1 MPSLRRPAHRAGHAA
16 RLLPAAVIPAAAIVL
31 ALAAGCKPKAS
42 GAQCEQ
48 LLDRYAELVVT
59 ERFADAGATQ
69 IKAEREREKSEAR
82 GDDAFKNCSSEVS
95 RAEFDCA
102 MRAPS
107 ADAVEKCLE

>member
-1 MPSLRRPAHRAGHAA
+1 VPSLNRVAG
-16 RLLPAAVIPAAAIVL
+16 RSCAVAAIAAL
-31 ALAAGCKPKAS
+31 ALASPAGCKPKAS
-42 GAQCEQ
+42 GAQCDQ

-59 ERFADAGATQ
+59 ERFADAGTEQ

-95 RAEFDCA
+95 RTELDCA

-107 ADAVEKCLE
+107 ADALEKCLE

>member
-1 MPSLRRPAHRAGHAA
+1 VPSLKRAGHAA
-16 RLLPAAVIPAAAIVL
+16 RLLPAVTIAL
-31 ALAAGCKPKAS
+31 AFAAGCKPKAT
-42 GAQCEQ
+42 GEQCEQ

-59 ERFADAGATQ
+59 ERFADAGASQ

-95 RAEFDCA
+95 RTEFDCA